1 MTGAAMVGG
10 RRQWQAWVTV
20 MVAVAALVAGC
31 GRTGDVPPG
40 PPQARV
46 AVQPGPGSPPVGPS
60 APVGVTAGGG
70 QLREVTL
77 TPAGG
82 APVPGTLSPDRTRW
96 APAAPL
102 DYATTYTWGGSAVDR
117 DGRIA
122 PVTGTF
128 STLRPAKLARA
139 TLNITDGQTVGV
151 AAPILLQFK
160 GHVADKAAVERA
172 LTVTTS
178 VPTEGGWGWMQ
189 DELGGSRAFYRTKD
203 YWAAGTQVS
212 VTGNLYGLDLG
223 GGTFGAGNVATHFTV
238 GRARITKADIT
249 SHQLVVVQDGQPL
262 ATYDASYGKESD
274 PERNTHSGIHVIT
287 EKFTDKRM
295 VNADPKYHYDEVEHW
310 AVRMSNNGEF
320 IHANPAT
327 VGVQGSANVS
337 HGCVNLSTADAKAY
351 YDAAL
356 YGDPVEV
363 TGSSVPLSSKDGDIW
378 AWTLDWPTWQSLSA
392 LHRTN

>member
-1 MTGAAMVGG
+1 MGAGMAGG
-10 RRQWQAWVTV
+10 RRRWQAWVTV
-20 MVAVAALVAGC
+20 MVAVAAVVTGC
-31 GRTGDVPPG
+31 GRTAEPPPG
-40 PPQARV
+40 PPQVRV

-60 APVGVTAGGG
+60 APVGVAAGGG

-82 APVPGTLSPDRTRW
+82 APVPGTFTPDRTRW
-96 APAAPL
+96 APTGPL
-102 DYATTYTWGGSAVDR
+102 DYATTYTWGGTAVDR
-117 DGRIA
+117 DGRVA

-128 STLRPAKLARA
+128 STLRPARLARA
-139 TLNITDGQTVGV
+139 SLNITDGQTVGV

-178 VPTEGGWGWMQ
+178 VPAEGGWGWMQ
-189 DELGGSRAFYRTKD
+189 DELGGSRAFYRSKD

-212 VTGNLYGLDLG
+212 VTGKLYGLDLG
-223 GGTFGAGNVATHFTV
+223 GGTFGAGNVAAHFTV

-249 SHQLVVVQDGQPL
+249 SHQLVVIQDGWPV

-274 PERNTHSGIHVIT
+274 PNRNTHSGIHVVT

-295 VNADPKYHYDEVEHW
+295 TNPQYHYDVMEKW

-320 IHANPAT
+320 IHANPET

-351 YDAAL
+351 YDATL

-363 TGSSVPLSSKDGDIW
+363 TGSPVPLSSKDGDIW

-392 LHRTN
+392 LSRTN